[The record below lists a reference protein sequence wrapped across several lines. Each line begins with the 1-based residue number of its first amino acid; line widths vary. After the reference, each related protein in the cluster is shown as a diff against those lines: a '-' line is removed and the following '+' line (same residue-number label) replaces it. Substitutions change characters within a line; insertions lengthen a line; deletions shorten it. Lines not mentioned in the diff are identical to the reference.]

1 MRQAGSYF
9 IWMSVLT
16 HVIVG
21 PSATRNSWWVNGRKY
36 ILCWRT
42 LKRNGRWRGNKEK
55 GDIYCHK
62 KAGRTMEWRYE
73 RLDLRKEKKNVR
85 LVFIEHK
92 SQELLM
98 NDKSIKN
105 YISVMIV
112 SNGTIKRTW
121 KMELIY
127 SNLCTNKAI
136 FGNLLYLPGLD
147 ITVIINYC

>member
-73 RLDLRKEKKNVR
+73 RLDLRKEKKKVR

-112 SNGTIKRTW
+112 SNGTIKRQHGKW
-121 KMELIY
+121 
-127 SNLCTNKAI
+127 NLFIQICVQTK
-136 FGNLLYLPGLD
+136 LYLEICFTSLAW
-147 ITVIINYC
+147 I